1 MARLVAG
8 INTARRDA
16 YRATLACRFRTDM
29 QGMAIAAVYGQ
40 GDVMLTA
47 EDVVVV
53 RRLYAAVAARDLAA
67 IGECFD
73 EDAVW
78 HLPGTNVLSGTYRG
92 WPAIREELLAR
103 QGPIS
108 GGTFRAQ
115 LLDLAVGN
123 QYIIAIVHATAE
135 RAGHRLDQT
144 VCQLMRVRKGKIV
157 EVRGHYP
164 DEAALNAFWG
174 PATGVE

>member
-1 MARLVAG
+1 VA
-8 INTARRDA
+8 
-16 YRATLACRFRTDM
+16 
-29 QGMAIAAVYGQ
+29 
-40 GDVMLTA
+40 
-47 EDVVVV
+47 VV
-53 RRLYAAVAARDLAA
+53 RRLYAAVAAGDLAA

-78 HLPGTNVLSGTYRG
+78 RLPGTNALSGTHRG
-92 WPAIREELLAR
+92 WSAIRDNLLAR

-115 LLDLAVGN
+115 LLDLAVGDR
-123 QYIIAIVHATAE
+123 YIVAIVHASAE

-144 VCQLMRVRKGKIV
+144 VCQLMRVEKRKIV
-157 EVRGHYP
+157 EVRGHYA

-174 PATGVE
+174 PAPGVE